1 MLLKGKNKKKR
12 NSIKKCLNIF
22 CALILSLALTASV
35 SAESFSP
42 IYGVDV
48 SEFQGDIN
56 WGQVA
61 KTDKEFAIIRVGYND
76 KQDAKFETNYK
87 NAKAVGIPV
96 GCYMYSYAVTEQ
108 AAIEEAYIV
117 MERIKGKQFE
127 YPIYLDIEDPKLL
140 KPEYN
145 LTKKK
150 RTDNALAFVRTM
162 QENGY
167 YVGVYANLNWFTN
180 YLDVG
185 RIKAECETWI
195 AHYNP
200 SYDYKNSGYGMW
212 QYTYEG
218 KVSGISGNVDLNIC
232 YKDYP
237 SIIKSGGYNGYVKE
251 NIILNPTGVKGDLNA
266 DNKCDLKD
274 VTLLSRYVA
283 KWRGLSFVES
293 ELNANGDE
301 EGKVDLTDVIYLA
314 RMVLDWNVQ

>member
-1 MLLKGKNKKKR
+1 MIMLSDNMKQRNGMKKFLKV
-12 NSIKKCLNIF
+12 F
-22 CALILSLALTASV
+22 CALVLSLVLSLSV
-35 SAESFSP
+35 SAENFSP

-48 SEFQGDIN
+48 SVFQGDIN

-61 KTDKEFAIIRVGYND
+61 KTDKEFAIIRLGYND

-87 NAKAVGIPV
+87 NAKAAGIPV

-140 KPEYN
+140 KSEYN

-150 RTDNALAFVRTM
+150 RTDNALAFIRTM

-167 YVGVYANLNWFTN
+167 YVGVYANLDWFTN
-180 YLDVG
+180 YLDVS

-195 AHYNP
+195 AHYNT

-212 QYTYEG
+212 QYTDEG

-237 SIIKSGGYNGYVKE
+237 SIIKSGGYNGHVKE

-301 EGKVDLTDVIYLA
+301 EGKIDLTDVIYLA
-314 RMVLDWNVQ
+314 RLVLDWNVQ